1 MMNDDSDDA
10 INEGGDLSSY
20 TEESELMEGGGQIED
35 KDGKSLVAQRK
46 NEIRSLEQ

>member
-10 INEGGDLSSY
+10 VNEGGESSY

-46 NEIRSLEQ
+46 NEIQSLEQ